1 MIVKRL
7 FDLCFSLCVLLLLA
21 PVLVG
26 VAFWIKLDSRGPVLF
41 RQQRVGRQGR
51 LFNILKFRTM
61 RSGSKQGGPQIT
73 IGDDPRITRA
83 GRFLRR
89 YKLDELPQ
97 FVNVLLGEMSVVGP
111 RPEVPTYIAHYPPTA
126 RELILSIRP
135 GITDLA
141 SIAFR
146 DESALLASA
155 KDPEACYVE
164 EILPAKIEHCIEY
177 VQRRSFKLDM
187 LIVWRTAMAVL
198 SRNPSKLSNG
208 I

>member
-1 MIVKRL
+1 MILKRL
-7 FDLCFSLCVLLLLA
+7 FDLYFSLCVLLLLA

-26 VAFWIKLDSRGPVLF
+26 VALWIKLDSRGPVLF

-126 RELILSIRP
+126 RELILSVRP
-135 GITDLA
+135 GITDPA

-155 KDPEACYVE
+155 ADPEAFYVE
-164 EILPAKIEHCIEY
+164 EILPAKVKHCLAY
-177 VQRRSFKLDM
+177 VQNRSFRLDM
-187 LIVWRTAMAVL
+187 LIVWRTALAL
-198 SRNPSKLSNG
+198 LRRDSSEFSNG
-208 I
+208 A